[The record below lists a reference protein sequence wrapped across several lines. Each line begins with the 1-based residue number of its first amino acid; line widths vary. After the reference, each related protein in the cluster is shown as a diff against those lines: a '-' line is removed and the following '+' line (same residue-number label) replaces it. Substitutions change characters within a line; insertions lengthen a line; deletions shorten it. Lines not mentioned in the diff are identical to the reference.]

1 MNFVAKLL
9 YFYPIASSFV
19 LVGLFWSGF
28 SFAAFVSTVISLL
41 IMGSKIDEKD
51 AESPMKPDEIGKYA
65 RAIADA
71 MDSAE
76 SSQAPAHTTNG
87 MMDEGLRRRNV
98 SPSS

>member
-1 MNFVAKLL
+1 
-9 YFYPIASSFV
+9 
-19 LVGLFWSGF
+19 
-28 SFAAFVSTVISLL
+28 
-41 IMGSKIDEKD
+41 
-51 AESPMKPDEIGKYA
+51 MKPDEIGKYA